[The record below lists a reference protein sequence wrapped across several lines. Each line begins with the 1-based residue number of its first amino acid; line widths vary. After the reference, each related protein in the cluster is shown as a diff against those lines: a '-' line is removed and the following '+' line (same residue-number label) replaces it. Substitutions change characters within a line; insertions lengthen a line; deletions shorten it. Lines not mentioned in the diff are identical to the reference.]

1 MKWTQIKI
9 KKSLIE
15 KILQDF
21 QEEFHTLFRDQ
32 KEARKLIEYSIAKFI
47 IESNKK

>member
-1 MKWTQIKI
+1 MTEIKI

-21 QEEFHTLFRDQ
+21 QNETHTLFRDQ
-32 KEARKLIEYSIAKFI
+32 QNARKLIEYSIAKFI